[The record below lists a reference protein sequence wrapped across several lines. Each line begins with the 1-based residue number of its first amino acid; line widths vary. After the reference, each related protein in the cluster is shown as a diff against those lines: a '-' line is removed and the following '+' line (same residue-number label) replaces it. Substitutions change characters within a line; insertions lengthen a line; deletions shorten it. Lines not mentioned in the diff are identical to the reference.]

1 VFAAVTKRTAA
12 LSLLFAL
19 AGCALPKA
27 EPERLGLRLPPAGL
41 GQEISLQQHLRV
53 EREGRIDE
61 LDVALEVDA
70 TELKLVGLALGQRVL
85 TLHYDGHNLKSWRHP
100 MLPAQVRSEDVLEDL
115 QLTLWPVDAIRQSLP
130 AGWHIREDG
139 LERTLLKGST
149 PMTVI
154 QYDGQPRW
162 SGKVELSN
170 LRYGYRLTIHSVLA
184 PA

>member
-1 VFAAVTKRTAA
+1 
-12 LSLLFAL
+12 
-19 AGCALPKA
+19 
-27 EPERLGLRLPPAGL
+27 
-41 GQEISLQQHLRV
+41 
-53 EREGRIDE
+53 
-61 LDVALEVDA
+61 
-70 TELKLVGLALGQRVL
+70 
-85 TLHYDGHNLKSWRHP
+85 
-100 MLPAQVRSEDVLEDL
+100 L